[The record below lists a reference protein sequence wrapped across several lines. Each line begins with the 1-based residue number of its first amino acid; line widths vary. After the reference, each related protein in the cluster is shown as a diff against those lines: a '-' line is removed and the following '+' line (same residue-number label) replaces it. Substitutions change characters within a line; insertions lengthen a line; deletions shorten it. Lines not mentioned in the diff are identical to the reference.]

1 MNYTI
6 KDNFLPNELYQST
19 LSIMREK
26 GFLNSKKDYLQFN
39 GKRSSLKNRYY
50 ITKNSPEKEQEIANF
65 FNEKYSVPNTY
76 LKLEFANDR
85 PGFFL
90 NKHSDHPEKRLV
102 IIVYVEGPK
111 CTGTSF
117 QIKDNIE
124 KLDFVPNRGVIFKP
138 DDTLTHTP
146 NENFHWVERIDD
158 IRRTLV
164 VNWVDKD
171 TWRETKNCYA

>member
-6 KDNFLPNELYQST
+6 KDNFFPNELYQST

-65 FNEKYSVPNTY
+65 FEEKYSVANTY

-90 NKHSDHPEKRLV
+90 NKHSDHPEKKLV

-111 CTGTSF
+111 HTGTTF

-124 KLDFVPNRGVIFKP
+124 KLDFIPNRGVIFKP
-138 DDTLTHTP
+138 DDTSTYNP

-158 IRRTLV
+158 TRRTLV

-171 TWRETKNCYA
+171 SWRETENCYA